1 MSEME
6 VTVIGKGNFGTAVG
20 SLLEHN
26 SVDFTYTTGSESLDR
41 KVDVAF
47 IAVPTQAIREAL
59 TSNRSYLDEDTIL
72 VNCSKGIEE
81 KTHLLPHQ
89 MVESLDIS
97 PKYSALMGPSFAD
110 EIVNGDPTIVSLGYT
125 DKESAHT
132 VEELLTTPYFS
143 IRKTMGYKA
152 LELAGAMKNVY
163 AILCGYARGIGFGMN
178 TNVHIILNAKT
189 EFEELANALEYP
201 TSDIDAPGII
211 GDMILTC
218 TSEQSRNFSYGYNL
232 AQKHDTNPHETQEKT
247 VEGYHTCRSISTVA
261 KRCSASIPLARLT
274 TRIIEGDFIPPDEFR
289 KALAQNAL
297 KNS

>member
-1 MSEME
+1 ME
-6 VTVIGKGNFGTAVG
+6 VTVIGKGKFGTAVG

-26 SVDFTYTTGSESLDR
+26 SVDFTYTTGSESLNR

-59 TSNRSYLDEDTIL
+59 TSNRPYMNEDTVL

-89 MVESLDIS
+89 IVKSLDVS

-110 EIVNGDPTIVSLGYT
+110 EIINNDPTIVSLGYT

-163 AILCGYARGIGFGMN
+163 AILCGYARGVGFGMN

-189 EFEELANALEYP
+189 EFEELANALKYQ
-201 TSDIDAPGII
+201 TSSIDTPGVI

-232 AQKHDTNPHETQEKT
+232 AQKHDTDPHETQDRT
-247 VEGYHTCRSISTVA
+247 VEGYHTCRSISEVA
-261 KRCSASIPLARLT
+261 KECKASMPLARLA
-274 TRIIEGDFIPPDEFR
+274 TRIVEGDFVTRDEFR
-289 KALAQNAL
+289 EVLVKATS
-297 KNS
+297 KSS